1 MTLDFET
8 KRSTGASVTHISCRS
23 FDSATSFARPRTN
36 SLTPGVLN
44 VRAGVK
50 MAEGGDPLNY
60 KITGRS
66 TLRPLTEPSMTYLRI
81 RSIFGATARAEILRC
96 LLYNVEF
103 DRISVQML
111 ADQTN
116 YGKRIVAES
125 AESLAHAGILRQRL
139 HKQSECVRAC
149 GSERPVA
156 IYWRPAQVRAGME
169 RPAGHSRNVAR
180 DIGSLG

>member
-23 FDSATSFARPRTN
+23 FDSATSFARPRAN

-81 RSIFGATARAEILRC
+81 RSIFGATAAHFGE
-96 LLYNVEF
+96 
-103 DRISVQML
+103 SVHPVRRFRTRGVGGRVA
-111 ADQTN
+111 AD
-116 YGKRIVAES
+116 G
-125 AESLAHAGILRQRL
+125 
-139 HKQSECVRAC
+139 C
-149 GSERPVA
+149 G
-156 IYWRPAQVRAGME
+156 
-169 RPAGHSRNVAR
+169 
-180 DIGSLG
+180 